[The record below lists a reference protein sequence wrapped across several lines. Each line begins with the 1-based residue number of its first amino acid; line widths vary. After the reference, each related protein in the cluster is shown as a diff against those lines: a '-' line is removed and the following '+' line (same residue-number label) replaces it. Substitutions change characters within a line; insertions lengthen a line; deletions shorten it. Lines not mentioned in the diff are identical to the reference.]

1 MVESWSRFPASY
13 QFVDHSMFRA
23 FNKGA
28 MGAMEVEGALQPA
41 LFSGR
46 QAEEIYNPG
55 TRLQRVAMESA
66 PAVPTAPSDAVISL
80 APAEAKAGGGR
91 GEELFKTVCA
101 TCHQPDGRGMPGV
114 FPPLAHSDF
123 LMGNVDEP
131 IRVLIEGRQG
141 PITVNGKTY
150 EGVMPDLSLTDH
162 DIASV
167 LSYVRSN
174 LGNAGSAVTPAD
186 VRRVRGMLADANAGN
201 PQSDEDDRR

>member
-1 MVESWSRFPASY
+1 
-13 QFVDHSMFRA
+13 
-23 FNKGA
+23 
-28 MGAMEVEGALQPA
+28 
-41 LFSGR
+41 
-46 QAEEIYNPG
+46 
-55 TRLQRVAMESA
+55 MESS
-66 PAVPTAPSDAVISL
+66 PAAPTASPDAAISL

-91 GEELFKTVCA
+91 GEELYKTVCA

-123 LMGNVDEP
+123 LMGNVDES

-141 PITVNGKTY
+141 PITVNGKIY
-150 EGVMPDLSLTDH
+150 DGVMPDLSLSDQ

-174 LGNAGSAVTPAD
+174 LGNSGSGVTPAD

-201 PQSDEDDRR
+201 SQSDEEDRR